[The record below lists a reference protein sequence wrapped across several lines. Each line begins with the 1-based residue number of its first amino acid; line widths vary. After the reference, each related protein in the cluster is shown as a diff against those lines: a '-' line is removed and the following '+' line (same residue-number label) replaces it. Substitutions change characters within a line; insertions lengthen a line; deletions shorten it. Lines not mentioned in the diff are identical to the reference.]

1 MAEGIDIGFSLKYLD
16 GPGINVAGLRLA
28 ADPGKVAVLFGPSGS
43 GKTTVLR
50 VLAGLTRPDTGR
62 VVFRGQVW
70 FDTRQPLCLP
80 PQQRNIGFVQQD
92 YGLFPHLTVAQ
103 NVAYGLRALPAAE
116 RDARVHETLDWLD
129 ISDLSRRRPS
139 EISGGQQ
146 QRVALARAVARRPQ
160 LLLLDEPLAALD
172 APTRRHL
179 RGELHALLVRTGI
192 PSIVVT
198 HDPSEALALADEI
211 VLLNGGRVIQTGT
224 PENVFNHPAS
234 IEAAEILGVDTML
247 DGIVSSQDAALVQIL
262 AHGVRLTAV
271 SREPLPAGTRAAI
284 CIRAEDVMLARPKA
298 DSGSARNRLPGT
310 VLHTSDEAGL
320 VRIQLDCGFLLRAS
334 LTRQSCQDLDIRP
347 GSPIDAIIKAPNV
360 HLIPRVS
367 NP

>member
-1 MAEGIDIGFSLKYLD
+1 MAEGIDIGFELKYPD
-16 GPGINVAGLRLA
+16 GPAVSIPGLRLA
-28 ADPGKVAVLFGPSGS
+28 TDPGIVTVLFGPSGS

-50 VLAGLTRPDTGR
+50 VLAGLTHPDSGR
-62 VVFRGQVW
+62 LVFRGQAW
-70 FDTRQPLCLP
+70 FDSEHSLRLP

-92 YGLFPHLTVAQ
+92 YALFPHLTVAQ
-103 NVAYGLRALPAAE
+103 NVAYGLHSLPTADRE
-116 RDARVHETLDWLD
+116 VRVRETLNWLE
-129 ISDLSRRRPS
+129 ISSLALRRPP

-160 LLLLDEPLAALD
+160 LLLLDEPLTALD

-198 HDPSEALALADEI
+198 HDPSEALAIADEI
-211 VLLNGGRVIQTGT
+211 VLLHGGRVIQTGT
-224 PENVFNHPAS
+224 PETVFNHPAS

-247 DGIVSSQDAALVQIL
+247 DGTVTSQDDALVQIL
-262 AHGVRLTAV
+262 AHGIRLTAV
-271 SREPLPAGTRAAI
+271 SRDPLPAGTRAAV
-284 CIRAEDVMLARPKA
+284 CIRAEDVMLARPQA

-310 VLHTSDEAGL
+310 VLRTSDEAGL
-320 VRIQLDCGFLLRAS
+320 VRIELDCGFLLRAT

-347 GSPIDAIIKAPNV
+347 GSTIDAIIKAPNV
-360 HLIPRVS
+360 HLIPRGP